1 MKVLLTGASGPLGR
15 RVVLGLREQV
25 ELVVLVRPGE
35 QVDLDGFERVDADPC
50 TPDVWGPRVVGAEV
64 LVHLSERCQASD
76 AEILDVVLKGTQS
89 VLHGFNA
96 FGSPTR
102 AVVLSTALIGPGSP
116 DEPDV
121 LPERYGSA
129 WLAARCAA
137 EARVTFWARRAD
149 VETCVVRAGHPFGA
163 VGIDGPLTGW
173 LEAAAAS
180 AESSGRLEL
189 DAADTALPFVHVD
202 ELARGIVA
210 RALGTSMPGE
220 RVLVGKL
227 SRVDAVGM
235 LATLGQVHR
244 KLCQRTE
251 RDARIVTPRTSLG
264 ERLGGLVTS
273 GRRLPR
279 SPRYLRSAPLPVL
292 DGAWT
297 AEFGTRGLDQVVEA
311 LVGGAC

>member
-1 MKVLLTGASGPLGR
+1 MRVLLTGGSGPVGR
-15 RVVLGLREQV
+15 RVVLGLRDQV
-25 ELVVLVRPGE
+25 ELIVLARPGE
-35 QVDLDGFERVDADPC
+35 STPADVTVVEADPC
-50 TPDVWGPRVVGAEV
+50 APDLWGPAVEGVEV
-64 LVHLSERCQASD
+64 LVHLAERCQATD
-76 AEILDVVLKGTQS
+76 GEILDVVLKGTQS
-89 VLHGFNA
+89 VLHGFQA
-96 FGSPTR
+96 FGAPKR

-121 LPERYGSA
+121 PPKRYGSA

-137 EARVTFWARRAD
+137 EARVTFWARRTG

-180 AESSGRLEL
+180 AEGSGRLEL
-189 DAADTALPFVHVD
+189 DAADTLLPLVHVD

-210 RALGTSMPGE
+210 RVLGTPMPGE
-220 RVLVGKL
+220 RVLVGQL
-227 SRVDAVGM
+227 SRVDAVGL
-235 LATLGQVHR
+235 LASLGQVHR

-264 ERLGGLVTS
+264 ERLGSLVSS
-273 GRRLPR
+273 GGRLPR

-292 DGAWT
+292 DGAWN
-297 AEFGTRGLDQVVEA
+297 AEFGTRGLDEVVEA